1 MIEQLQITNY
11 KSIAELKIVCKK
23 INVFIGEP
31 NSGKSNI
38 IEALALMSSDAI
50 GTKLNRDL
58 FRYKTVSDLFF
69 DFNLNTPIGVK
80 TDDSFFKLEYAFH
93 KYGSNQNR
101 FILTSR
107 PENKNSFTANIEHD
121 GTIISSEGQTN
132 SFLRFYE
139 YQRINQFQNVYTPYL
154 SVPHGE
160 NLPVLLLAN
169 KELKKWVSEFVQS
182 KGL

>member
-58 FRYKTVSDLFF
+58 FRYKTEVICF
-69 DFNLNTPIGVK
+69 
-80 TDDSFFKLEYAFH
+80 
-93 KYGSNQNR
+93 
-101 FILTSR
+101 
-107 PENKNSFTANIEHD
+107 
-121 GTIISSEGQTN
+121 
-132 SFLRFYE
+132 
-139 YQRINQFQNVYTPYL
+139 
-154 SVPHGE
+154 
-160 NLPVLLLAN
+160 
-169 KELKKWVSEFVQS
+169 
-182 KGL
+182 